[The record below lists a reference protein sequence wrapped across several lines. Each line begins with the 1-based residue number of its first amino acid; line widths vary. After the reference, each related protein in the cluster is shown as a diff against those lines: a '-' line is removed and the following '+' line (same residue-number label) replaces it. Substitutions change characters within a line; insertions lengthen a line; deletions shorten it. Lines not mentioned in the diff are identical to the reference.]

1 MTTPYY
7 VYDLDLLEQTLQN
20 LTLYAGNYKIHYAI
34 KANSDFKIN
43 SIISSYGLGADCVS
57 GNEILHAIQCGYD
70 SKDIVF
76 AGVGKTDAEITTAI
90 EKNIGCLNVESL
102 QEVEVINC
110 IATAQRKHVNLA
122 IRVNPNVDADTH
134 QYIKTGIEENKFG
147 ISPAHLFEIVDYI
160 SQSRNL
166 CLTGLHFHIGSQITN
181 FKNFEFLAKKVN
193 HIYAILNARD
203 VKIKHLNLGGG
214 LGIDYSN
221 PTGNS
226 IPDFET
232 YFNVFRTH
240 LNVNSDCEIHF
251 ELGRSIVGQCGELL
265 TKVLYVKQGIY
276 KNFAVVDAGMTDL
289 LRPALYQAKH
299 NIEKL
304 AKNKSL
310 EKKKYDIV
318 GPICES
324 SDVFRKNYSL
334 EELTRGDVLSIKS
347 CGAYG
352 EVMCSSYN
360 LRDRPKKYYL
370 KNEKKSK
377 SVQGLR
383 LAYPTYCSLK
393 KTVRNKM
400 STH

>member
-1 MTTPYY
+1 MF
-7 VYDLDLLEQTLQN
+7 D
-20 LTLYAGNYKIHYAI
+20 
-34 KANSDFKIN
+34 
-43 SIISSYGLGADCVS
+43 
-57 GNEILHAIQCGYD
+57 
-70 SKDIVF
+70 
-76 AGVGKTDAEITTAI
+76 
-90 EKNIGCLNVESL
+90 
-102 QEVEVINC
+102 
-110 IATAQRKHVNLA
+110 
-122 IRVNPNVDADTH
+122 RVN
-134 QYIKTGIEENKFG
+134 
-147 ISPAHLFEIVDYI
+147 
-160 SQSRNL
+160 
-166 CLTGLHFHIGSQITN
+166 FHIGSQITN

-276 KNFAVVDAGMTDL
+276 KNFAVVDAGMTNL

-299 NIEKL
+299 NIQKL
-304 AKNKSL
+304 AKNKSI

-324 SDVFRKNYSL
+324 SDVFRKNYFL
-334 EELTRGDVLSIKS
+334 EELNR
-347 CGAYG
+347 
-352 EVMCSSYN
+352 
-360 LRDRPKKYYL
+360 
-370 KNEKKSK
+370 
-377 SVQGLR
+377 
-383 LAYPTYCSLK
+383 
-393 KTVRNKM
+393 
-400 STH
+400 